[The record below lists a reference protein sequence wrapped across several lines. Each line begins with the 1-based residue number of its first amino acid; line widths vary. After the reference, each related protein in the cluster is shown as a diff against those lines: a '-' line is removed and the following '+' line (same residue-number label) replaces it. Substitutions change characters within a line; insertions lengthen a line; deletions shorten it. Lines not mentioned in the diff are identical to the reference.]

1 MNAVVLIATGLLL
14 AIVVTNM
21 IAGRLPRKLPM
32 PGRLIAAGGR
42 ELHCIERPGDGLP
55 VVMIHGMPGLA
66 LDFSRVLDQLPGVHA
81 FAFDRPG
88 YGWSSGGPL
97 PLSEQVDVVHEALVA
112 IGVTKAVFA
121 GHSYGGVF
129 ALEMAIRHPESVAAL
144 VLAAPAAGGS
154 RVGDKLLRQART
166 VKRLQRPV
174 VRQLADLL
182 FLRAL
187 RKLSAERGARY
198 SYGPGPEH
206 AAARHRAVA
215 VLARHPSIAALVNDR
230 LEFNAVGRRMR
241 EPIDS
246 ITAPAIIIHGEHDR
260 TVPLRNGRRL
270 HEALDDS
277 ELREVEG
284 THIMLDSHPGIVAS
298 AIKKFLSE
306 PRAAA
311 GGRGEEAR

>member
-1 MNAVVLIATGLLL
+1 MTAVMLTVTGLLL
-14 AIVVTNM
+14 AIAAANLIT
-21 IAGRLPRKLPM
+21 GHLPRKPPM

-66 LDFSRVLDQLPGVHA
+66 LDFSHVLDELPGVHA

-88 YGWSSGGPL
+88 YGWSRGGPL
-97 PLSEQVDVVHEALVA
+97 PLSEQVDAVHDALTTNG
-112 IGVTKAVFA
+112 ITRAVFV

-129 ALEMAIRHPESVAAL
+129 ALEMAIRHPEAVAAL

-154 RVGDKLLRQART
+154 RVGDKLLRQARA
-166 VKRLQRPV
+166 VKRLQLPV
-174 VRQLADLL
+174 VRQLADLF

-187 RKLSAERGARY
+187 RRVSAERGAKY

-215 VLARHPSIAALVNDR
+215 VLARHQSIAALVNDR

-246 ITAPAIIIHGEHDR
+246 IAAPAIIIHGEHDR

-270 HEALDDS
+270 HEALDRS
-277 ELREVEG
+277 ELREVDG
-284 THIMLDSHPGIVAS
+284 THILLDSHPGIVAS
-298 AIKKFLSE
+298 AIMRFLSE
-306 PRAAA
+306 ARAAE